1 MMIINVAD
9 AAFVTLIT
17 TIYALFM
24 LGLVKWPT
32 TPMFST
38 DN

>member
-1 MMIINVAD
+1 MMIINAAD

-17 TIYALFM
+17 TIYATFM

-32 TPMFST
+32 TSLFHT